1 MNSVPII
8 ASPVSAP
15 WIPWVLLVLLVL
27 LGVDLLMDGS
37 SILDVRRLFSMPER
51 SYSENSNRLLTGIVS
66 SLFRTGTFAMAVYVS
81 CWKGQNMSVAVY
93 LEIVAMIYVITVVR
107 YLIIWLLYMIFRFA
121 PKREVVGK
129 RYVQFASIT
138 AILMYISL
146 LVLTNWSSPTV
157 PYVMI
162 TLVGLFYVCV
172 FQMMLRAY
180 TTKFMSLIYV
190 CIGFISIEIL
200 PLALLVTGSVHLIIN

>member
-81 CWKGQNMSVAVY
+81 CWQGQNMSVAVY

-138 AILMYISL
+138 AIDVYIFVGVHQLVKPNSSL
-146 LVLTNWSSPTV
+146 CDDNTSR
-157 PYVMI
+157 I
-162 TLVGLFYVCV
+162 I
-172 FQMMLRAY
+172 LR
-180 TTKFMSLIYV
+180 V
-190 CIGFISIEIL
+190 CIPDDVASL
-200 PLALLVTGSVHLIIN
+200 YH